1 MKTHILTNKISKS
14 HTQTALKLAREK
26 CGVMMALVLL
36 STTQLAVSADII
48 LAPVPQHQHMP
59 SGPDSFAGAP
69 TPPSIP
75 STEAYTSCVS
85 KAMDFLDSG
94 VCNGTSNILNCI
106 KAQFIATGDNCAL
119 YL

>member
-48 LAPVPQHQHMP
+48 FASPAPQQHIP
-59 SGPDSFAGAP
+59 SGPTDLAAP
-69 TPPSIP
+69 IPSIP
-75 STEAYTSCVS
+75 STETYAACVS
-85 KAMDFLDSG
+85 IALDILESG
-94 VCNGTSNILNCI
+94 ACNTASDVRFCI
-106 KAQFIATGDNCAL
+106 KAEFVKSSSNCAL